1 MILTALIISYVCS
14 SWIGA
19 IAFTIVWR
27 ATRADRKAV
36 RDQPPANGRMT
47 RIRNSAAW
55 RNEYIGGVM
64 ALAFWLYAIAGAF
77 TIIRMLGLFALP
89 WTEGVVTISL
99 LAIGNFVEMTVAVI
113 LIFARIQMNRA
124 RDES

>member
-1 MILTALIISYVCS
+1 MKYLIISYVFS
-14 SWIGA
+14 SWVGFIL
-19 IAFTIVWR
+19 FTLVWR

-36 RDQPPANGRMT
+36 AEGPPANGRMT

-64 ALAFWLYAIAGAF
+64 ALAFGLYAMAGAF
-77 TIIRMLGLFALP
+77 SVIRTLGLAELP
-89 WTEGVVTISL
+89 WAEGLLTVSL

-113 LIFARIQMNRA
+113 LVFARIQMNRA
-124 RDES
+124 QD